1 MIINKIKNIVISFFI
16 AYLIIDLFGLYFL
29 TKSNPSCIKLFIG
42 NFKDPKH
49 ITILIVSLVI
59 SFIVYHLLEKNDEN
73 NEN

>member
-1 MIINKIKNIVISFFI
+1 MLNKVKNIIISFFT
-16 AYLIIDLFGLYFL
+16 AYLIIDLFGVYFL
-29 TKSNPSCIKLFIG
+29 TKANPSCVKLFVG

-59 SFIVYHLLEKNDEN
+59 SFIVYTLLEKNDEN